1 MSIIQGFIGA
11 VSNTNNVRYTIVPD
25 YTYIDEGGTASA
37 QTVTYTITT
46 TGVDD
51 GTTVYWNNGGTTVAA
66 DIGGSNTGSVTISGG
81 SASISLTATSDTTTE
96 GTETIIIRLYTDSGR
111 TNLVATAQTVTVGDT
126 SLDPPVPGSALFTD
140 SESDNMVLAP
150 TGSYGGSAQFVRD
163 SGQYLSATVA
173 APGTGDVTYEWW
185 FKQTTN
191 TGQHGMLQTRTN
203 TTDGDGIDVSIGNY
217 QIFVTKSGS
226 VLFQGGTVTNGY
238 WFHIALVRNGTTT
251 WTVYLNGLSIGTF
264 DFTDTTGTQLYIGEK
279 SADTPGECFDGYI
292 TNFRYVKG
300 TAVYTGN
307 FTPET
312 TPLAATQRNGGYGG
326 GANINAIE
334 SGTDLLLLT
343 VTSPNL
349 LVDSSGNSRTVTN
362 HNDVSFS
369 YATPVVYYDFNLGD
383 TYTLEW
389 WMNSPVA
396 STSQQGILGQGGW
409 LGGLVNETIM
419 TALCGGDLII
429 SQGDTNTEC
438 HFTEPTPGEWTHVAV
453 VTTSGVSKV
462 YYNGVLQTKTAGSY
476 RSHSLT
482 NIRQP
487 LYIGRLAPPYGCYF
501 KGKLTNIRITNT
513 AIYSANFSPPYTQP
527 TIVGGHTKLLW
538 TPTQYSI
545 TTDGGDHAT
554 AITNNGATADTDY
567 PQPIT
572 HGSAAFDN
580 TPKNLAVLGSL
591 SVTATT
597 ASANANLGAPPY
609 TAGSYAYFA
618 NIASGIPVG
627 ATFTADGQTCTVEE
641 VSGSGDYIFV
651 GFTPRIT
658 EGALQPGDSV
668 TFAFSNLNLSTTWT
682 IEWWQKADLATT
694 SGNLLTILCQGP
706 GNINSGRIDIFC
718 QNGNL
723 YVGNGNSIGAE
734 PTPGVWTHVALVS
747 NSGVL
752 TVYYNG
758 VQQFSYLINYSI
770 TSTQDVYIG
779 KRGPS
784 VSGQNFRGK
793 LTNIHIVNTADK
805 YTAAFIPAVLPL
817 KITGTKLLWTPTNR
831 SIVSDS
837 SDHVAPITNTG
848 SVAYNSDYPYEFA
861 YEAIHP
867 HSGAGI
873 LTMTKSINGLSVQ
886 AGATNFDDTPAAG
899 SYITIDG
906 VTVASDSSIGIG
918 QLMTR
923 GQTMVVV
930 NKETNTIESIHTW
943 DTWGSPGY
951 PAIIEDPLSNVT
963 NGRIVILVSYDATSC
978 STNMRNILVNS
989 YGATNTTSTWTS
1001 ERVSHLFIGVKR

>member
-51 GTTVYWNNGGTTVAA
+51 GTTLYWNNGGTTVAA

-81 SASISLTATSDTTTE
+81 SATISLTATADTTTE

-111 TNLVATAQTVTVGDT
+111 TQLVATAQTVTVGDT
-126 SLDPPVPGSALFTD
+126 SLDPPIPGSAIFVPGDPGSYLRTD
-140 SESDNMVLAP
+140 P

-173 APGTGDVTYEWW
+173 APGTGNVTYEWW
-185 FKQTTN
+185 FYQTTN
-191 TGQHGMLQTRTN
+191 TGQHGMLQTRTG
-203 TTDGDGIDVSIGNY
+203 TTGADGIDVSIGNY
-217 QIFVTKSGS
+217 QIVVTKSGS
-226 VLFQGGTVTNGY
+226 VLFQGGTVTTGF
-238 WFHIALVRNGTTT
+238 WFHIALVRAGSTT

-264 DFTDTTGTQLYIGEK
+264 DFADTTSTDLYIGEK
-279 SADTPGECFDGYI
+279 SADTPIECFDGYI

-300 TAVYTGN
+300 TAVYTQN
-307 FTPET
+307 FTPRT
-312 TPLAATQRNGGYGG
+312 DVSAAIGGT
-326 GANINAIE
+326 E
-334 SGTDLLLLT
+334 LLLLT
-343 VTSPNL
+343 TTSPNL
-349 LVDSSGNSRTVTN
+349 LVDSSSNNLTVTN
-362 HNDVSFS
+362 HNGVAFAST
-369 YATPVVYYDFNLGD
+369 TPVTYYDFNLGS
-383 TYTLEW
+383 TYTIEF
-389 WMNSPVA
+389 WMKPNAASDAQEGLVCQDGWFGAIGAYASYNRENAILVA
-396 STSQQGILGQGGW
+396 R
-409 LGGLVNETIM
+409 LGGQLAIGQCNSYDMIYY
-419 TALCGGDLII
+419 
-429 SQGDTNTEC
+429 
-438 HFTEPTPGEWTHVAV
+438 TEPASGEWTHVAV
-453 VTTSGVSKV
+453 VNTAGTTKV
-462 YYNGVLQTKTAGSY
+462 YYNGIEQTQLGSSVPHTAAY
-476 RSHSLT
+476 T
-482 NIRQP
+482 NINLP
-487 LYIGRLAPPYGCYF
+487 LFIGHLGAGYNGAF
-501 KGKLTNIRITNT
+501 NGKLTNIRITNT

-572 HGSAAFDN
+572 HGSAVFDN

-758 VQQFSYLINYSI
+758 VQQFSSLINYSI

-831 SIVSDS
+831 SIVRDS

-951 PAIIEDPLSNVT
+951 PAIIEAPLSNVT

-978 STNMRNILVNS
+978 TSNMRNILVNS
-989 YGATNTTSTWTS
+989 YGASTPGSYATWTQ

>member
-11 VSNTNNVRYTIVPD
+11 VSNTNNIRYAIVPSS
-25 YTYIDEGGTASA
+25 TYIDEGGTIAA
-37 QTVTYTITT
+37 QSVDYTITT

-51 GTTVYWNNGGTTVAA
+51 GTTVYWSNAGTTIAA
-66 DIGGSNTGSVTISGG
+66 DLGGSTQGSVAISGG
-81 SASISLTATSDTTTE
+81 TAGISLTATSDTTTE
-96 GTETIIIRLYTDSGR
+96 GTETIIIRLYTDSGL
-111 TNLVATAQTVTVGDT
+111 TQLVATAQTVTVGDT

-140 SESDNMVLAP
+140 SESDNIVLAP
-150 TGSYGGSAQFVRD
+150 TGSYGGSAIFLRD
-163 SGQYLSATVA
+163 SGHYLSTTVT
-173 APGTGDVTYEWW
+173 APGTDSITYEWW
-185 FKQTTN
+185 FKQNGN
-191 TGQHGMLQTRTN
+191 TGTQGMLQTRTN
-203 TTDGDGIDVSIGNY
+203 TTNGDGIDVSIINY
-217 QIFVTKSGS
+217 QVVVTKSGS

-279 SADTPGECFDGYI
+279 SADTPSECFNGYI

-312 TPLAATQRNGGYGG
+312 TPLAATQRNGGYGAS
-326 GANINAIE
+326 ANINAIE

-409 LGGLVNETIM
+409 IGGLVNETIM

-538 TPTQYSI
+538 APTQYSI

-580 TPKNLAVLGSL
+580 TPRQMAV
-591 SVTATT
+591 TD
-597 ASANANLGAPPY
+597 ASQ
-609 TAGSYAYFA
+609 F
-618 NIASGIPVG
+618 
-627 ATFTADGQTCTVEE
+627 
-641 VSGSGDYIFV
+641 
-651 GFTPRIT
+651 GF
-658 EGALQPGDSV
+658 G
-668 TFAFSNLNLSTTWT
+668 TTWT
-682 IEWWQKADLATT
+682 IEWWQKADTST
-694 SGNLLTILCQGP
+694 VSGNLLTILCQGP
-706 GNINSGRIDIFC
+706 GDINSGKIDIFC

-734 PTPGVWTHVALVS
+734 PTPSVWTHVALVS

-752 TVYYNG
+752 KVYYNG
-758 VQQFSYLINYSI
+758 VQQFSSLINYSI
-770 TSTQDVYIG
+770 TNTTDALYIG
-779 KRGPS
+779 KRGSS
-784 VSGQNFRGK
+784 VGGQNFRGK
-793 LTNIHIVNTADK
+793 LTNIHIVDTADK

-817 KITGTKLLWTPTNR
+817 KITGTVLLWAPTNR
-831 SIVSDS
+831 GIVADTSNY
-837 SDHVAPITNTG
+837 AQTLTNT
-848 SVAYNSDYPYEFA
+848 SATYSTEYPNEFA

-886 AGATNFDDTPAAG
+886 AGATNFDDTPPRG

-906 VTVASDSSIGIG
+906 VTVASDYTIGVG
-918 QLMTR
+918 VDMTR
-923 GQTMVVV
+923 GHTMVVV
-930 NKETNTIESIHTW
+930 NKETNQIESINVY
-943 DTWGSPGY
+943 DSYGSPTV
-951 PAIIEDPLSNVT
+951 IETPLSIVPT
-963 NGRIVILVSYDATSC
+963 GRIVILVTYDATSC
-978 STNMRNILVNS
+978 TSNMRNTLVNS
-989 YGATNTTSTWTS
+989 YGASTPGSYATWTS
-1001 ERVSHLFIGVKR
+1001 ERVSQLFIGVKR